1 MYDVSWYTNACMC
14 VLRPPIRLPLS
25 INIPYGRKF
34 SREPN
39 FAVFAVDWRSTKI
52 KSAK

>member
-1 MYDVSWYTNACMC
+1 MYN
-14 VLRPPIRLPLS
+14 
-25 INIPYGRKF
+25 
-34 SREPN
+34 SREGLDVLKIYIQGFTVWPEILEGAI